1 MDYDYKGIALIPLVT
16 MLVDVLK
23 RAGLPSKFAP
33 LMSIIL
39 GVIFAIVFQNN
50 GDIKSSI
57 ITGLVI
63 GTSASGLYSS
73 GKEAYKGVMEMKNKD
88 NHID

>member
-1 MDYDYKGIALIPLVT
+1 MDYDYKGIALIPIVT

-23 RAGLPSKFAP
+23 RAGLPTKYAP
-33 LMSIIL
+33 LVSIIL

-50 GDIKSSI
+50 GDIKGSI

-63 GTSASGLYSS
+63 GTSASGLYSG
-73 GKEAYKGVMEMKNKD
+73 GKEAYKGMMEMKNKD